1 MFSHSLGFHLYK
13 KEKKIPMGEELE
25 KGRKALES
33 LEEAKDMLS
42 LSSNWS
48 LLGIYGGN
56 CLTFQ
61 RIENAKRVLEKTIDD
76 IDLFLEEIRDQ
87 KEKLKEIEDLDRSID
102 NISKALCDEMFQERV
117 KDIKEELNSAT
128 KAIES
133 ILSKLGL

>member
-1 MFSHSLGFHLYK
+1 MDK
-13 KEKKIPMGEELE
+13 ELE

-33 LEEAKDMLS
+33 LRKAKDMLS
-42 LSSNWS
+42 LSSNWN

-87 KEKLKEIEDLDRSID
+87 KEKLKEIEDLDNSID
-102 NISKALCDEMFQERV
+102 NISQALCDEMFQERV
-117 KDIKEELNSAT
+117 KDIKEELNTAT